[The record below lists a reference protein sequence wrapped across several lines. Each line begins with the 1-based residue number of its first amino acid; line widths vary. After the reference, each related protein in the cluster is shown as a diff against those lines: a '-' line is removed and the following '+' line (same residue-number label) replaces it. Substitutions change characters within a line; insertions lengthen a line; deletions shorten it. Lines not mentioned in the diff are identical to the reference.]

1 LGKRLLAISWP
12 PLIGIHQETP
22 ASSEKVVMP
31 APHENIAIALDFS
44 GNDDKLLAE
53 SLRFLHKGKTRLT
66 LLHVVESPVA
76 RALGV
81 EGEDFEIQ
89 SDQARLENLADQ
101 MKNVGFK
108 AEWFLGMGNPV
119 SELARMINVTKAD
132 LVIVGSHGHTGMSD
146 LIHGTVINNLRH
158 QIQAS
163 LLVVPL
169 GSD

>member
-1 LGKRLLAISWP
+1 
-12 PLIGIHQETP
+12 
-22 ASSEKVVMP
+22 MP
-31 APHENIAIALDFS
+31 EPYENIAVALDFS
-44 GNDDKLLAE
+44 GNDDKLLNE
-53 SLRFLHKGKTRLT
+53 SLRFLHKGKTHLT

-76 RALGV
+76 RTLGT

-89 SDQARLENLADQ
+89 SDQARLETMTDQ
-101 MKNVGFK
+101 MRNVGFK
-108 AEWFLGMGNPV
+108 TEWSLGMGDPV
-119 SELARMINVTKAD
+119 SELVRMINASKAD
-132 LVIVGSHGHTGMSD
+132 MVIAGSHGHTGMSD

>member
-1 LGKRLLAISWP
+1 LAIPWP
-12 PLIGIHQETP
+12 PLVGVHQETS
-22 ASSEKVVMP
+22 AQSEKVLMP
-31 APHENIAIALDFS
+31 EPYENIAIALDFS

-76 RALGV
+76 RTLGV

-89 SDQARLENLADQ
+89 SDQARLEKLADQ

-108 AEWFLGMGNPV
+108 TEWSLGMGDPV
-119 SELARMINVTKAD
+119 TELVRMINATEAD
-132 LVIVGSHGHTGMSD
+132 MVIVGSHGHSGMSD
-146 LIHGTVINNLRH
+146 LFHGAVINNLRH

-163 LLVVPL
+163 LLVIPL